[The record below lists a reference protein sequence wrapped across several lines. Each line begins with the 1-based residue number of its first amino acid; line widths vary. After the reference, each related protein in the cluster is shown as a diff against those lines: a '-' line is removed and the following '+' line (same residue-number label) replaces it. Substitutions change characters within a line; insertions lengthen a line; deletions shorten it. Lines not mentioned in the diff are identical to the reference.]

1 LVLGLLSY
9 EDQNRVCIS
18 RLGIEDGHGAYKLRL
33 GGAGGYIYIYIYSGR
48 ETGDR
53 DGRGRGFEEENYH
66 WFLGCCHMKIKTEYV
81 YHA

>member
-33 GGAGGYIYIYIYSGR
+33 GGAGGYIYIYIR
-48 ETGDR
+48 EERQETGMVG
-53 DGRGRGFEEENYH
+53 DGDLRRRITIGS
-66 WFLGCCHMKIKTEYV
+66 WAAVI
-81 YHA
+81 